1 MPRGRPPKIKTQ
13 PQESIEPVVEVIPK
27 MGRPSKYEPWMC
39 DALLKVFA
47 SGRFVARFCAEIG
60 IVRSTFYEWV
70 KEYPELNDAYNRA
83 QELSR
88 AFWEEVLVTQ
98 ATSLE
103 KAPNATQLAMV
114 MNNKFKDEY
123 SRNPNG
129 DSGGGITIGSMT
141 INNLEKLPEEDL
153 LRRLQDLYKDPLLV
167 EQLKQIELAS
177 DPTEPET
184 H

>member
-13 PQESIEPVVEVIPK
+13 TQECIEPVVEVIPK
-27 MGRPSKYEPWMC
+27 RGRPAKYEPWMC

-47 SGRFVARFCAEIG
+47 SGRFVARFCAEVG
-60 IVRSTFYEWV
+60 IVRSTFYEWI
-70 KEYPELNDAYNRA
+70 KEYPELNTAYNHA

-98 ATSLE
+98 ATSME

-129 DSGGGITIGSMT
+129 DSSGGMTIGSIT
-141 INNLEKLPEEDL
+141 INNLEKLPEADL
-153 LRRLQDLYKDPLLV
+153 LKRLNDLYQDPQIV
-167 EQLKQIELAS
+167 EQLKALELTS
-177 DPTEPET
+177 DPIKPET
-184 H
+184 N